1 MQNEIWPLKII
12 STIGDFSK
20 PMTYDDPTRR
30 TESTQM
36 PTELKWTEKQKKKK
50 TEKTEKNSKTEKQK
64 DRQIVLRLT

>member
-1 MQNEIWPLKII
+1 M
-12 STIGDFSK
+12 
-20 PMTYDDPTRR
+20 MTYDDHPTRR

-64 DRQIVLRLT
+64 DRQIELRLT

>member
-36 PTELKWTEKQKKKK
+36 PTELKWTEKQKKKNQK
-50 TEKTEKNSKTEKQK
+50 RQKKTEKQK
-64 DRQIVLRLT
+64 DRQIELRLT

>member
-50 TEKTEKNSKTEKQK
+50 NRKDRKKTEKQK
-64 DRQIVLRLT
+64 DRQIELRLT